1 MPVNEEPDH
10 STRDEKALEQEF
22 IYDDTR
28 AWLILAGVWLNLF
41 ATLGYIYSFG
51 VYQDFYTRIYLSHQ
65 GPSSISWIGSVQLT
79 ISLSLG
85 IVAGKLFDKGYVRS
99 LIITG
104 SFIFVFSLFMSSL
117 AKEGKYYQLFLS
129 QGLGMGIGAGLVL
142 TPCTAVIGV
151 HFQRRRILAFGI
163 AMTGTSVGAVAFP
176 IILNNLLPKLGFSS
190 AVRTTGYISLGC
202 LVAGNC
208 LILPRQIVKKGNMPA
223 PNILGFFRDPPYV
236 WALIAST
243 IGLLGVY
250 FPAFYIQLYAMDHNI
265 DQTLSFYSIAIIN
278 GAGAVSRLAV
288 NHLGDIYGVWNIQIP
303 ITLMTGAS
311 IWAVLG
317 IHDRG
322 SLIVVSIVYGML
334 SSAWL
339 SMTLAGMSTLSASPQ
354 EAGARVGVALAVL
367 SLGLIG
373 SAPAQG
379 ALLGTERANF
389 IWIKPIAYS
398 ASLIMTTTIMYAIV
412 RMLVAKRK
420 GSQRV

>member
-1 MPVNEEPDH
+1 MPVNEESDN
-10 STRDEKALEQEF
+10 STRDEKSLEQEF
-22 IYDDTR
+22 ICDDTR

-41 ATLGYIYSFG
+41 STIGYIYSFG

-65 GPSSISWIGSVQLT
+65 GPSNISWIGSVQLT

-104 SFIFVFSLFMSSL
+104 SSIFVFSLFMSSL

-129 QGLGMGIGAGLVL
+129 QGLGMGTGAALVF

-151 HFQRRRILAFGI
+151 HFQRRRILAIGI
-163 AMTGTSVGAVAFP
+163 AMTGSSVGAVAFP
-176 IILNNLLPKLGFSS
+176 IILNNLLPKVGFAST
-190 AVRTTGYISLGC
+190 VRTTGYISLGA

-208 LILPRQIVKKGNMPA
+208 LIWPRQIVKGNTPV

-236 WALIAST
+236 WVLIAST
-243 IGLLGVY
+243 ISLLAVF
-250 FPAFYIQLYAMDHNI
+250 FPAFYLQLYSVDHNI
-265 DQTLSFYSIAIIN
+265 DKTLSFYSIAILN
-278 GAGAVSRLAV
+278 GAGVVGRLVA
-288 NHLGDIYGVWNIQIP
+288 NHLGDIYGVWNIQVP
-303 ITLMTGAS
+303 VTLMTGAA

-334 SSAWL
+334 SNAWL
-339 SMTLAGMSTLSASPQ
+339 SMTLAGLATLSESPQ

-379 ALLGTERANF
+379 ALLGNDRAKF
-389 IWIKPIAYS
+389 IWVKPIAFS
-398 ASLIMTTTIMYAIV
+398 ASLIMATTIMYAIV